1 MGNDGSEILKVSTH
15 DGKSKARRRF
25 LRTGCF
31 ALALAT
37 APMVAGRSFGAV
49 APHLHELLKE
59 ARVVVV
65 GDVASVTSYDQ
76 GRVNVAGLDVEA
88 VLKGSLASETT
99 HVQVVERRDL
109 PIPPTFRQGQS
120 VVTFLKAAPRSSSLN
135 AILPNGLYYSLVDLD
150 GSCLVAESPA
160 SLAEMRRIVETI
172 VEESRNPRT
181 NSTQRAVAARD
192 LTFELLSARHP
203 VLVED
208 GAASLSS
215 VPSLAGALTPGELQ
229 KLEAALRREELPV
242 RIRVALVR
250 AVGGAGLREAIPAL
264 RGLSSPPEVMAAAWQ
279 ALDQLQAAPPVEKLE
294 ERLAA
299 DNPEVRAAAVREL
312 LRREGAAAVSKAAPI
327 ALQDPDPDVR
337 LAAIKALG
345 ETGKPEA
352 LPPLERVFVEENI
365 KMRQAAAGA
374 ILAIGGQP
382 ATDAFARLTFTGP
395 PSAQRYAFVCLMLNG
410 VNRDDPVV
418 KRIAETHP
426 DESIRRLATHGLDVH
441 KH

>member
-1 MGNDGSEILKVSTH
+1 M
-15 DGKSKARRRF
+15 
-25 LRTGCF
+25 
-31 ALALAT
+31 
-37 APMVAGRSFGAV
+37 
-49 APHLHELLKE
+49 
-59 ARVVVV
+59 VVV
-65 GDVASVTSYDQ
+65 GDVASVTPYDQ
-76 GRVNVAGLDVEA
+76 GRVNVAAIQVEA
-88 VLKGSLASETT
+88 VLKGNLAGRAA
-99 HVQVVERRDL
+99 QARVVERRDL

-120 VVTFLKAAPRSSSLN
+120 VLAFLKAAPRSSSLN
-135 AILPNGLYYSLVDLD
+135 AILPKGLYYSLVDVD
-150 GSCLVAESPA
+150 EACLVAESPA
-160 SLAEMRRIVETI
+160 SLAEMRRIVESI
-172 VEESRNPRT
+172 VAESRNPQT
-181 NSTQRAVAARD
+181 DSAQRAVAARD

-208 GAASLSS
+208 GAASLAG
-215 VPSLAGALTPGELQ
+215 VPFLAGTLTSGELE
-229 KLEAALRREELPV
+229 KLEAALRREDLPV
-242 RIRVALVR
+242 RVRVALVR
-250 AVGGAGLREAIPAL
+250 AVGRAGLHEAIPAL
-264 RGLSSPPEVMAAAWQ
+264 RALRSPPEVMEAAWQ
-279 ALDQLQAAPPVEKLE
+279 ALDQLQAPPPAEKLE

-312 LRREGAAAVSKAAPI
+312 LRREGAAAVSKAAPV
-327 ALQDPDPDVR
+327 ALQDPDPEVR
-337 LAAIKALG
+337 RAAIKALG

-352 LPPLERVFVEENI
+352 LPPLERVFVEEDV

-410 VNRDDPVV
+410 VTRNDPVI